1 MSLELVYAVYFF
13 VFGLLFGS
21 FLNVCISRIPEGESV
36 VSPRSKCPGCQTP
49 IAFYDNVPILS
60 FLLLRGKCRRCHV
73 KISWLYPF
81 VEFLTGL
88 LAYFCFLKFKLPL
101 PTLLWFL
108 FFIAPL
114 IVISFIDLKHY
125 IIPDVISLP
134 GIFFGFA
141 LHAYSSPLWKTALL
155 DSLLGVLLGGGVLFL
170 IAWLYEVIRKQE
182 GLGGG
187 DVKLAAMLGAFLGW
201 KSIFFIFFYASLTAS
216 ILGLSLMLIKRFRF
230 QSMLPFGPFLSA
242 GALLYFFKGSDFV
255 FQFVRFLQ
263 SR

>member
-1 MSLELVYAVYFF
+1 MVAHYWQFCV
-13 VFGLLFGS
+13 
-21 FLNVCISRIPEGESV
+21 
-36 VSPRSKCPGCQTP
+36 
-49 IAFYDNVPILS
+49 LS
-60 FLLLRGKCRRCHV
+60 
-73 KISWLYPF
+73 
-81 VEFLTGL
+81 
-88 LAYFCFLKFKLPL
+88 
-101 PTLLWFL
+101 
-108 FFIAPL
+108 
-114 IVISFIDLKHY
+114 
-125 IIPDVISLP
+125 
-134 GIFFGFA
+134 
-141 LHAYSSPLWKTALL
+141 
-155 DSLLGVLLGGGVLFL
+155 GVLFL